1 MDKAYGQFIQ
11 ALEDVD
17 LIATRA
23 IQADSAISEADMAKL
38 GKRYAE
44 TQAKLEEVQR
54 LVLTTRFAEP
64 INVRLEAQP

>member
-1 MDKAYGQFIQ
+1 M
-11 ALEDVD
+11 D

-23 IQADSAISEADMAKL
+23 IQTDAISDADLAKL
-38 GKRYAE
+38 GRRYQE

-64 INVRLEAQP
+64 INVRLESP